1 MIGIW
6 RRRTSWL
13 ITLFVL
19 LALSWIALGHRGSVP
34 DSQRFRAVPFEGMF
48 LAISCVFTNCQ
59 SVRNAY
65 WLLMINGIGNVVVF
79 APLGASL
86 YTSLESPE
94 FSQIGAVTSAAFMG
108 MVVSVAFEVV
118 QIWIP
123 GRVVALDDIILNGA
137 GTLAGAVIASLVYR
151 YARSRTQETLVQS

>member
-1 MIGIW
+1 
-6 RRRTSWL
+6 
-13 ITLFVL
+13 
-19 LALSWIALGHRGSVP
+19 
-34 DSQRFRAVPFEGMF
+34 
-48 LAISCVFTNCQ
+48 
-59 SVRNAY
+59 
-65 WLLMINGIGNVVVF
+65 MINGIGNVVVF